1 MRHNIEH
8 CEQINS
14 YAKLFDNPTRYW
26 TLQANGLRNCCN
38 RSRFSWNKGLCCLG
52 LPPYNES
59 PKVAADFHLVLFIP
73 NFPNTFLTALQ
84 SRQLFLSQLWSCVID
99 WRRGFT
105 VIRKLLHFFFLN
117 FPKPVT
123 LSLDT
128 IRKLFVT
135 FHIFGCLGPPP
146 ALPLIKENYLKNVFL
161 GPSLILMMRS
171 SLFFSTKIRSQTLS
185 VLLSFAIP

>member
-14 YAKLFDNPTRYW
+14 YVKLFDSPTRYW

-38 RSRFSWNKGLCCLG
+38 RSRDSRNKGLCCLG
-52 LPPYNES
+52 LPPYNDS
-59 PKVAADFHLVLFIP
+59 SKVAADFHLVLFIP

-105 VIRKLLHFFFLN
+105 VIRKLLLSFREGLIFLGN

-123 LSLDT
+123 SPP
-128 IRKLFVT
+128 RHNFFT
-135 FHIFGCLGPPP
+135 FHIFGCLGPPH
-146 ALPLIKENYLKNVFL
+146 LC
-161 GPSLILMMRS
+161 
-171 SLFFSTKIRSQTLS
+171 
-185 VLLSFAIP
+185 

>member
-52 LPPYNES
+52 LPPYNDS

-105 VIRKLLHFFFLN
+105 VIRKLLHFFLKIFLN
-117 FPKPVT
+117 RWPSPSTQLGNFLSLLVTFWGVKETTPHPPKP
-123 LSLDT
+123 LL
-128 IRKLFVT
+128 RKISF
-135 FHIFGCLGPPP
+135 
-146 ALPLIKENYLKNVFL
+146 KNF
-161 GPSLILMMRS
+161 
-171 SLFFSTKIRSQTLS
+171 
-185 VLLSFAIP
+185 